1 LISGRREAIATPST
15 MKASFKTARLLL
27 SPVREADRENL
38 VALERDPEVMRF
50 LNGGQRNADDR
61 AGDSAGFLTPRGGED
76 DVWAAVETRSG
87 AFVGWFSL
95 RHLDDGIGELG
106 FRLRRAAWGRGLASE
121 GAIALVAMGFADQDL
136 ARIAATTMAV
146 NSASRRVMEKT
157 RLTHVRTIYP
167 SWRNPLP
174 GSELGEVEYEITR
187 QEWEA
192 KRSAIFTRAPGPID
206 ESGPSDVDN

>member
-95 RHLDDGIGELG
+95 RHVDDGIGELG
-106 FRLRRAAWGRGLASE
+106 FRLRRAALGSRLGFRGRDRVGRHGIRGPGFGADFRHHHGGQHRLAS
-121 GAIALVAMGFADQDL
+121 GDGKDGLDPCPTV
-136 ARIAATTMAV
+136 
-146 NSASRRVMEKT
+146 
-157 RLTHVRTIYP
+157 YP

-187 QEWEA
+187 QGWEA
-192 KRSAIFTRAPGPID
+192 KTLGRLAGPR
-206 ESGPSDVDN
+206 G

>member
-1 LISGRREAIATPST
+1 
-15 MKASFKTARLLL
+15 MKASFETARLSL
-27 SPVREADRENL
+27 SLARETDRENL

-50 LNGGQRNADDR
+50 LNGGRHNPDDG
-61 AGDSAGFLTPRGGED
+61 AKEGAGFLTPRGGD
-76 DVWAAVETRSG
+76 NDVWTAVETRSG

-95 RHLDDGIGELG
+95 RRVREGVRELG
-106 FRLRRAAWGRGLASE
+106 FRLRRDAWGRGFASE

-157 RLTHVRTIYP
+157 GLTHVRTIYP

-174 GSELGEVEYEITR
+174 GSELGEVEYEIAR

-192 KRSAIFTRAPGPID
+192 KRSAVFTRAADPID
-206 ESGPSDVDN
+206 ESGPSGMHN